1 MSDYSFSFSSQ
12 GYATD
17 TFTVLNFEG
26 SESVSQCYALN
37 IEVACDD
44 TDLDAQALLQEPCS
58 LEVRFDGESVKQ
70 FHGILEIYEE
80 ISRFEDRVIYQLRLV
95 PRLWQ
100 LGLTTTNEVYLE
112 QNIQTTLELIMQE
125 AGFTA
130 DVDFR
135 FALAKSYRKWPFRLQ
150 YKETYL
156 DFIQRII
163 EREGI
168 YYFFEQSEQA
178 ETLVFCDN
186 NADIPSAS
194 STPLRFQLQ
203 GAVQVDPDPV
213 FTQFICRQSRVP
225 HKVVLRDFNEAS
237 PSLDVKG
244 EAIINEDQKRSTGEI
259 NIYGLNIL
267 DVEEGEALA
276 EIHASAY
283 RCRQTE
289 YSAVGDVA
297 VLSAGHSFKMS
308 GHPSKKLN
316 EGRYIVDSIHHQ
328 GNNGTFVLNESDSSE
343 QVSAYTNQA
352 IVLDLANTYGVQAN
366 AHKPEINGTLNAVID
381 AEGDGEYAELDDFGR
396 YLVKLPFDRRDS
408 EGGKDSCWVR
418 MMQPSGGVG
427 SGMHFPLLKG
437 TRVLLSF
444 IGGDPDRPVISGT
457 IGDLGEQSSIVNNE
471 NQTNS
476 MIKTHTGNK
485 IEIEDKEGTQRI
497 KLETPH
503 QNTYFHLGAPNHEGS
518 GITSATEGITTAEL
532 LGGTKITTVVAPRLN
547 RTGANAPAYSFGSKA
562 IWDRDIRD
570 EGIGDG
576 NALLLSLAANGSSS
590 SNQNLINERDIH
602 KFKVLERDQ
611 NGNVTKYRNA
621 ELTEEEENSGLYHIS
636 RRWGDVYNWST
647 GDTYNTGNGVDY
659 NFGSGRTENWV
670 KEEVLGGSRFWAPYT
685 GTYGRDFKKKL
696 AGKSLEEYTFGD
708 TYTYNEGFTLSQYIG
723 DIDELI
729 SGNAYRTFFGS
740 SHDIFMGGAMNYWL
754 GGSTEIYAGGAL
766 DIKAG
771 TAIDIFMGVAL
782 DVCIAAKTEVNMGW
796 RNEIKSGSLNADGQA
811 TELKAGFFRA
821 ALQTGGA
828 YLNDFRQVGSYIR
841 SSASNVAASI
851 SNLRT
856 TTTDVTS
863 AATTVTAG
871 ATSVNSTTA
880 KTEAAATELKNAQA
894 SLSNL
899 STKIEN
905 GNAEV
910 SVKQL
915 VTAFDALNVSM

>member
-1 MSDYSFSFSSQ
+1 MSEYSFSFSSQ
-12 GYATD
+12 GYAAD

-44 TDLDAQALLQEPCS
+44 TNLNAQALLQESCS
-58 LEVRFDGESVKQ
+58 LAVLFDGESVKQ
-70 FHGILEIYEE
+70 FHGILETYEE

-100 LGLTTTNEVYLE
+100 LGLTTTNEVYIE
-112 QNIQTTLELIMQE
+112 QNIQTTLDLILQE

-130 DVDFR
+130 DIDFR

-156 DFIQRII
+156 DFIQRVI

-168 YYFFEQSEQA
+168 YYFFEQNEQA

-186 NADIPSAS
+186 NADIPSAGPS
-194 STPLRFQLQ
+194 PLRFQLQ
-203 GAVQVDPDPV
+203 GAVQVDPEPV

-485 IEIEDKEGTQRI
+485 IEIEDKGGTQRI

-503 QNTYFHLGAPNHEGS
+503 QNTYFHLGAPNAPGS
-518 GITSATEGITTAEL
+518 GITTHTDGMITKTSLEGSREAKTVKGKSAKYKDDNDKFDPMLINTFKRVKQTGVGKEYGAALIKADEESGEHFISREVGDKYNYT
-532 LGGTKITTVVAPRLN
+532 LGDTFN
-547 RTGANAPAYSFGSKA
+547 S
-562 IWDRDIRD
+562 
-570 EGIGDG
+570 GDG
-576 NALLLSLAANGSSS
+576 
-590 SNQNLINERDIH
+590 
-602 KFKVLERDQ
+602 
-611 NGNVTKYRNA
+611 T
-621 ELTEEEENSGLYHIS
+621 T
-636 RRWGDVYNWST
+636 
-647 GDTYNTGNGVDY
+647 Y
-659 NFGSGRTENWV
+659 NFGSGRTENWI
-670 KEEVLGGSRFWAPYT
+670 KQPSRSGNLNHYQGSLGVVHDHLEGESSETF
-685 GTYGRDFKKKL
+685 TYGNQFNRV
-696 AGKSLEEYTFGD
+696 
-708 TYTYNEGFTLSQYIG
+708 EGFTLSQYIG
-723 DIDELI
+723 NTDEI
-729 SGNAYRTFFGS
+729 FEGTANKTFLGASSEFCFGATFGLFAGAS
-740 SHDIFMGGAMNYWL
+740 SATWL
-754 GGSTEIYAGGAL
+754 GLGFDLFLGGKVTVQAGLNHTFNMTPDIRIGPAEANLKLTDWQATQAQIKTLVSSTGVTANQLLVVAQETQANAQKITTVAQEVNANASKIAANAN
-766 DIKAG
+766 DIKS
-771 TAIDIFMGVAL
+771 
-782 DVCIAAKTEVNMGW
+782 AAS
-796 RNEIKSGSLNADGQA
+796 EIR
-811 TELKAGFFRA
+811 TTA
-821 ALQTGGA
+821 ALIENG
-828 YLNDFRQVGSYIR
+828 L
-841 SSASNVAASI
+841 
-851 SNLRT
+851 T
-856 TTTDVTS
+856 TTNNMVNEVS
-863 AATTVTAG
+863 ARV
-871 ATSVNSTTA
+871 S
-880 KTEAAATELKNAQA
+880 
-894 SLSNL
+894 
-899 STKIEN
+899 KIEN
-905 GNAEV
+905 GATKLKFCGLEI
-910 SVKQL
+910 S
-915 VTAFDALNVSM
+915 F

>member
-1 MSDYSFSFSSQ
+1 MSEYSFSFSSQ
-12 GYATD
+12 GYAAD
-17 TFTVLNFEG
+17 TFAVLNFEG

-44 TDLDAQALLQEPCS
+44 TNLDAQALLQESCS
-58 LEVRFDGESVKQ
+58 LAVLFDGESVKQ
-70 FHGILEIYEE
+70 FHGILETYEE

-112 QNIQTTLELIMQE
+112 QNIQTTLELILQE

-130 DVDFR
+130 DIDFR

-156 DFIQRII
+156 DFIQRVI

-168 YYFFEQSEQA
+168 YYFFEQNEQA

-194 STPLRFQLQ
+194 PIPLRFQLQ
-203 GAVQVDPDPV
+203 GAVQVDPEPV

-328 GNNGTFVLNESDSSE
+328 GNNGTFVLNESYSSE

-476 MIKTHTGNK
+476 MIKTHSGNK

-503 QNTYFHLGAPNHEGS
+503 ENTYFHLGAPNHDGS
-518 GITSATEGITTAEL
+518 GVTTATTGMTTSEL
-532 LGGTKITTVVAPRLN
+532 LGGSKETKVVRPRI
-547 RTGANAPAYSFGSKA
+547 RTGAGAGAYSFGNKNM
-562 IWDRDIRD
+562 WEKDISFG
-570 EGIGDG
+570 GIGDN
-576 NALLLSLAANGSSS
+576 NATLISGAENGSAS
-590 SNQNLINERDIH
+590 SNQALLNERDIH
-602 KFKVLERDQ
+602 KFKVLSRDGD
-611 NGNVTKYRNA
+611 GNVTGFRA
-621 ELTEEEENSGLYHIS
+621 TDLTEIEEDSGLYHIS
-636 RRWGDVYNWST
+636 RRWGDQYTWTDGDNYNI
-647 GDTYNTGNGVDY
+647 GNGSDF
-659 NFGSGRTENWV
+659 NFGTGHTENWV
-670 KEEVLGGSRFWAPYT
+670 GDEVNNSNFPDGLIVHDTAVGYMGKIGDSNAVVEK
-685 GTYGRDFKKKL
+685 TYGNVFEFVHGDVLSKSIGAVDEWVEGPAHRVF
-696 AGKSLEEYTFGD
+696 AGTSD
-708 TYTYNEGFTLSQYIG
+708 
-723 DIDELI
+723 
-729 SGNAYRTFFGS
+729 
-740 SHDIFMGGAMNYWL
+740 DIFLGMANNIWL
-754 GGSTEIYAGGAL
+754 GGSTEVYCGAAV
-766 DIKAG
+766 DIKV
-771 TAIDIFMGVAL
+771 AIALEIFLGGIVEVSGGWSSEL
-782 DVCIAAKTEVNMGW
+782 ELVGRFKLRPVEQKVGISDFEAATSKIETLVSST
-796 RNEIKSGSLNADGQA
+796 KAQA
-811 TELKAGFFRA
+811 TKISAVASETKANGQKISA
-821 ALQTGGA
+821 IGSKVDSNASAIQANASAIQT
-828 YLNDFRQVGSYIR
+828 
-841 SSASNVAASI
+841 
-851 SNLRT
+851 
-856 TTTDVTS
+856 
-863 AATTVTAG
+863 
-871 ATSVNSTTA
+871 
-880 KTEAAATELKNAQA
+880 AATEIKTTAAQIENGLTA
-894 SLSNL
+894 TNNMVNEVSARVS
-899 STKIEN
+899 KIEN
-905 GNAEV
+905 GATKLKFCGLEV
-910 SVKQL
+910 S
-915 VTAFDALNVSM
+915 F